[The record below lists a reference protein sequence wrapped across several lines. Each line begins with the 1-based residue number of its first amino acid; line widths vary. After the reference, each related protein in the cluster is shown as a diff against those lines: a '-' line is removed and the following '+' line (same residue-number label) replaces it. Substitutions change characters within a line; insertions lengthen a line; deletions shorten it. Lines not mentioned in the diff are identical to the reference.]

1 MVQTVCDRCGNAIVK
16 PHRHKRLETRFWLV
30 HFSLFNGS
38 GTPDEIRD
46 EFDLCEDCAK
56 TLWDWLYKTPA
67 ERKGDV

>member
-1 MVQTVCDRCGNAIVK
+1 MVQTVCDRCGNAIK
-16 PHRHKRLETRFWLV
+16 RPHRHKNLVTKFHFV
-30 HFSLFNGS
+30 HFSLFNHN
-38 GTPDEIRD
+38 GTNDEIRD